1 MLLLILLP
9 LFVVGES
16 GEGEG
21 NSTYYY
27 SPPGQCLYRAGRPG
41 FICENGDCIER
52 GEVCNSRSLS
62 RGQCKDGSDEDVDC
76 CIEQC
81 ITETAVAICIPDD
94 GYNHTETPCRECSKG
109 GYPGFRCDDG
119 SCIYGR
125 QRCDGREQCP
135 DASDEMDCQ
144 WTQCSGVSIPRDAK
158 NSSDCRACDYHAIG
172 DGFRCDMGKCILG
185 SWACDG
191 TSECPDGSDEGKA
204 CQPEDEAPE
213 TTTVRLDVIQETT
226 VSPPVVRK
234 EASPRLLAAGGFDDQ
249 ETNLVTEASQA
260 GQSVTEASLGSGEI
274 TLPEVEGSA
283 GGQGDI
289 CPLGWPC
296 LKYSSCSTFD
306 SFLEAGGLFSELRCD
321 PQRLANICCD
331 PEGLYSGF
339 TRQVNIY

>member
-9 LFVVGES
+9 VFVVGEA
-16 GEGEG
+16 EGEG
-21 NSTYYY
+21 NSTYY
-27 SPPGQCLYRAGRPG
+27 SPSGQCLYRPGRPG
-41 FICENGDCIER
+41 FFCENGDCIER
-52 GEVCNSRSLS
+52 GEVCNGRSFS
-62 RGQCKDGSDEDVDC
+62 RGQCEDGSDEEVDC
-76 CIEQC
+76 CLEQC

-94 GYNHTETPCRECSKG
+94 GYNHTETPCRECTKG

-144 WTQCSGVSIPRDAK
+144 WTQCSGVSVPRDAR

-191 TSECPDGSDEGKA
+191 TSECPDGSDEGRA
-204 CQPEDEAPE
+204 CQPEDEDE

-226 VSPPVVRK
+226 VAPSVLRQDSAD
-234 EASPRLLAAGGFDDQ
+234 ASPRLLAGGFND
-249 ETNLVTEASQA
+249 EKTNLVRE
-260 GQSVTEASLGSGEI
+260 ESGESGDT
-274 TLPEVEGSA
+274 TLSEVEGST
-283 GGQGDI
+283 GGGDL

-296 LKYSSCSTFD
+296 IKYSSCSTFD
-306 SFLEAGGLFSELRCD
+306 SFLEAGGLFSELRCN
-321 PQRLANICCD
+321 PERLANICCD
-331 PEGLYSGF
+331 PDGLYSGF
-339 TRQVNIY
+339 TLQETEYEYYY

>member
-1 MLLLILLP
+1 MLLLVLLP

-21 NSTYYY
+21 NSTYY

-94 GYNHTETPCRECSKG
+94 GYNHTETACRECSKG

-158 NSSDCRACDYHAIG
+158 NSSNCRACDYHAIG

-204 CQPEDEAPE
+204 CQPEVEADE
-213 TTTVRLDVIQETT
+213 TTTVRLDVVQETT

-249 ETNLVTEASQA
+249 ETNLVKEEASLGSGGFDDQETNLVTEASQA
-260 GQSVTEASLGSGEI
+260 GQSVTEASLGSGD
-274 TLPEVEGSA
+274 VEGST
-283 GGQGDI
+283 GGQANLQTSAWSLLFL
-289 CPLGWPC
+289 CLLLLPLCQVTSAHWV
-296 LKYSSCSTFD
+296 
-306 SFLEAGGLFSELRCD
+306 GL
-321 PQRLANICCD
+321 A
-331 PEGLYSGF
+331 
-339 TRQVNIY
+339 